1 MSQLDYILVLDEDKE
16 MAKLLTGYQDMVG
29 LLNVHK
35 VARLNTQVIF
45 LLDIDLFLDDILLV
59 YSSNAHEPAVL
70 NVTSTSNATTV
81 YIHLSSYM

>member
-45 LLDIDLFLDDILLV
+45 LFDVDLFLYDIILL
-59 YSSNAHEPAVL
+59 
-70 NVTSTSNATTV
+70 
-81 YIHLSSYM
+81 

>member
-45 LLDIDLFLDDILLV
+45 LFDVDLFLYGIILL
-59 YSSNAHEPAVL
+59 
-70 NVTSTSNATTV
+70 
-81 YIHLSSYM
+81 

>member
-29 LLNVHK
+29 LLNVYK

-45 LLDIDLFLDDILLV
+45 LFDVDLFLYDIILL
-59 YSSNAHEPAVL
+59 
-70 NVTSTSNATTV
+70 
-81 YIHLSSYM
+81 